1 MVSTSLK
8 DRDGEDRE
16 QHGKEDHVKK
26 KAGVGV
32 VSMKQENQ
40 NCQ

>member
-1 MVSTSLK
+1 MVTTSVK
-8 DRDGEDRE
+8 DKEGEDRE
-16 QHGKEDHVKK
+16 IRGEEDHVKK